1 MQEIVQAIQDEEN
14 KEKTRELYELENYD
28 KKDLLKDIRK
38 NHREERKKGKLY
50 IEALQRDQEV
60 SLGIVTYLST
70 LSLLTP
76 TFLTLDYFHDK
87 APRSW
92 FIMVELLLF
101 FLF

>member
-60 SLGIVTYLST
+60 SIGIVTPSFN
-70 LSLLTP
+70 SVIDCH
-76 TFLTLDYFHDK
+76 FSR
-87 APRSW
+87 PR
-92 FIMVELLLF
+92 LF
-101 FLF
+101 S

>member
-60 SLGIVTYLST
+60 SIGIVH
-70 LSLLTP
+70 
-76 TFLTLDYFHDK
+76 TF
-87 APRSW
+87 
-92 FIMVELLLF
+92 V
-101 FLF
+101 